1 ELPAVPKADAVPA
14 APVPAANVP
23 AQAESSVSGEEKP
36 SEGSQKD

>member
-1 ELPAVPKADAVPA
+1 GPPPGS
-14 APVPAANVP
+14 AANVP